1 MRGFTLVEVLV
12 VMAIVAI
19 LAALVVPRF
28 AGERER
34 AFIATMKA
42 DLKNLGTAEETYYRT
57 EGTYGYTTNKAD
69 LNLVESPGVTIT
81 IVEASSAGWSARA
94 THTGTTWTCA
104 YYYGDAT
111 PVAPATTAG
120 VPECARP

>member
-1 MRGFTLVEVLV
+1 MVEVLIV
-12 VMAIVAI
+12 LAVVAI
-19 LAALVVPRF
+19 LAALVIPRYTS
-28 AGERER
+28 EKEK
-34 AFIATMKA
+34 AFVATMKS
-42 DLKNLGTAEETYYRT
+42 DLKNLGIAEETYYRT
-57 EGTYGYTTNKAD
+57 ESTYGYTANKD
-69 LNLVESPGVTIT
+69 SLNFVQSFGVTVT
-81 IVEASSAGWSARA
+81 IVEASSTGWSARA